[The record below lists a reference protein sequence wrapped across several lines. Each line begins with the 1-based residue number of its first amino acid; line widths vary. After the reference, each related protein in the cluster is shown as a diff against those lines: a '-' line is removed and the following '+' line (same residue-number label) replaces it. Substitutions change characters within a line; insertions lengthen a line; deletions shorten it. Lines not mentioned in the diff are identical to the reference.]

1 MLSYLDFN
9 VFMIIEKTVISK
21 IPKCIRSINVAIS
34 NNCKLQ
40 SIEPKSR
47 ILSNKYEDIKITP
60 TAIVNARKRK
70 VDPFIY
76 TVASRTSDTIDKRT
90 TPVIQQSYDES
101 VTDQLLKIETNE
113 GHRKIDQI
121 TILVDNF
128 KKRERERM
136 KLRRHAKSNDQVYL
150 DKERRNKIEGQEYVE
165 KERLRKRIAR
175 ADKLRSDDFKETDT
189 NRVKLHSET
198 KSKDQDYLEQKR
210 QRKRVLR
217 AADKLMSEDVK
228 KTEKNRVK
236 LHRETKSKDQD
247 YLVLVFI
254 TVTYLATA

>member
-1 MLSYLDFN
+1 
-9 VFMIIEKTVISK
+9 
-21 IPKCIRSINVAIS
+21 
-34 NNCKLQ
+34 Q
-40 SIEPKSR
+40 
-47 ILSNKYEDIKITP
+47 ILLE
-60 TAIVNARKRK
+60 RK

-113 GHRKIDQI
+113 GYRKIDQI

-150 DKERRNKIEGQEYVE
+150 DKERDKEYVE
-165 KERLRKRIAR
+165 KEWLRKRIAR
-175 ADKLRSDDFKETDT
+175 ADKLRSDDFKEI
-189 NRVKLHSET
+189 K
-198 KSKDQDYLEQKR
+198 
-210 QRKRVLR
+210 
-217 AADKLMSEDVK
+217 
-228 KTEKNRVK
+228 KNRVN
-236 LHRETKSKDQD
+236 LRRETKSKDQD
-247 YLVLVFI
+247 YVVLVFI